1 VGDWAAGRRTD
12 ERDAVI
18 EPEQDAKKL
27 EEILAKDPRYAAAAY
42 EFTRHAVT
50 YASHVLFAHGKHVS
64 GRDLLESIRRVAIDR
79 YGLLAEDVLASWG
92 LRSTEDFG
100 EIVFHLVDAGLLS
113 KTDEDTREDF
123 RGVYDFRDAFG
134 PDAAWKEI
142 ADSLRPAPGR
152 RPAKAPREGETG

>member
-1 VGDWAAGRRTD
+1 
-12 ERDAVI
+12 VI

-27 EEILAKDPRYAAAAY
+27 EEILAKDPRYSAAAY

-64 GRDLLESIRRVAIDR
+64 GRDLLEAIRRVALER
-79 YGLLAEDVLASWG
+79 FGVLTEDVLESWG

-100 EIVFHLVDAGLLS
+100 EIVFRLVDAGLLA
-113 KTDEDTREDF
+113 KTDEDSREDF
-123 RGVYDFRDAFG
+123 RGVYTFRDAFG

-142 ADSLRPAPGR
+142 TDSLRPAPPR
-152 RPAKAPREGETG
+152 RTNRREDEP